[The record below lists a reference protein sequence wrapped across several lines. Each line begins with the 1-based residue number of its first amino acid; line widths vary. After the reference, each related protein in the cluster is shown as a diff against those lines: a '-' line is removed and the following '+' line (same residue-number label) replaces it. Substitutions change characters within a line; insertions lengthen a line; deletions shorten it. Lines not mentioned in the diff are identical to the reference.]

1 MKENHPPRGRGKG
14 VVWAWAAAYAAC
26 TGLVFAALALWLP
39 DRPGGP
45 QTRQLLFCGWVLV
58 LAVAGVFFQCRRSW
72 HSTEETLAQ
81 TELERTNQHMREI
94 QLQKRKEQLNAL
106 QNQINPHFLYNT
118 LDTIRGLAIE
128 KEALDIANIVATL
141 SSMFKYSMDYADSLV
156 PVGDEIEHL
165 KSFLKIQA
173 IRFPKKFTF
182 EQITECSQRALR
194 EVQIPKLVLQPI
206 VENVFTHAFKKR
218 AVSGRITLHLMAA
231 DTEFR
236 IMVSDNGAGIR
247 DEQVLAL
254 NRMFAAPQDEK
265 NASSGEHSS
274 IALYNIDSR
283 IKMYCGEAY
292 GLHITSTVGYGTTVT
307 VSLPVAG

>member
-1 MKENHPPRGRGKG
+1 MKREKAPLGKY
-14 VVWAWAAAYAAC
+14 VEIFWPAIAAYAAC
-26 TGLVFAALALWLP
+26 TALVFLALYYLLC
-39 DRPGGP
+39 RYSGLEGG
-45 QTRQLLFCGWVLV
+45 RVLFGGSIILV
-58 LAVAGVFFQCRRSW
+58 AIMGVFSHRMLSRRNVQEKLTQS
-72 HSTEETLAQ
+72 
-81 TELERTNQHMREI
+81 ELERTNQHMREI

-165 KSFLKIQA
+165 RSFLKIQA

-182 EQITECSQRALR
+182 EQITECGYRELH

-206 VENVFTHAFKKR
+206 VENVFTHAFKKMLS
-218 AVSGRITLHLMAA
+218 SGRITLHLMVT
-231 DTEFR
+231 DTDFK
-236 IMVSDNGAGIR
+236 IMVSDNGTGIS

-254 NRMFAAPQDEK
+254 NRMFAVPQDEK
-265 NASSGEHSS
+265 SAMSGEHSS

-283 IKMYCGEAY
+283 IKMYCGEQY
-292 GLHITSTVGYGTTVT
+292 GLHITSTVDYGTTVT
-307 VSLPVAG
+307 VSLPYPC